1 MYLADSVQIEH
12 TLSDQ
17 RRHHWATAVQ
27 IYMTFLGYMTKW
39 ERYLHICQFP
49 HFIDDWNEIGRME
62 ESFDRL
68 WIIQNLLEILYNI
81 FSKVYNTSKDQA
93 AEKICFSLQRT
104 GSFQTMYFQEIQIF
118 GIKIYKLCNS
128 SGYTYNIKVYLR
140 KDRQS
145 LAQQLTAEH
154 ATVL

>member
-1 MYLADSVQIEH
+1 
-12 TLSDQ
+12 
-17 RRHHWATAVQ
+17 
-27 IYMTFLGYMTKW
+27 MTFLGYMPKW
-39 ERYLHICQFP
+39 ERYLHIRQFP

-68 WIIQNLLEILYNI
+68 WIIQKVLEFLYNI
-81 FSKVYNTSKDQA
+81 FSKVYITSKDQG
-93 AEKICFSLQRT
+93 AEKFVFLFKGQAVFKQFISKK
-104 GSFQTMYFQEIQIF
+104 YKYF

-140 KDRQS
+140 EDRQS

-154 ATVL
+154 ATVM

>member
-1 MYLADSVQIEH
+1 
-12 TLSDQ
+12 
-17 RRHHWATAVQ
+17 
-27 IYMTFLGYMTKW
+27 MTKW
-39 ERYLHICQFP
+39 ERYLHIHQFP

-68 WIIQNLLEILYNI
+68 WIMQKVLEILYNI
-81 FSKVYNTSKDQA
+81 FSKVYITSKDQA
-93 AEKICFSLQRT
+93 AEKFVFLFKGDAVFKQCISKK
-104 GSFQTMYFQEIQIF
+104 YKYF
-118 GIKIYKLCNS
+118 GIKIYKLCKS
-128 SGYTYNIKVYLR
+128 SGYTCNIKVYLR